1 MHLSWRAAQDAAFL
15 AQSRVTEVTVA
26 YSIPIPLELLT
37 TGLRIWV
44 KLRGSGNVGLSSDD
58 YLMVW
63 ATVSP
68 HYIVQPR
75 GLCETSKSDRPWHDD
90 HSLLEPQC
98 ASVDLSTVL
107 RSLLPTMA
115 RCRQLIDMSNHRP
128 PLRIWTSQSGSF
140 G

>member
-15 AQSRVTEVTVA
+15 VQSRVTEVTVT

-44 KLRGSGNVGLSSDD
+44 KLRGPGNVGLSSDD

-68 HYIVQPR
+68 RYIVQPL

-90 HSLLEPQC
+90 RSLLEPQC

-107 RSLLPTMA
+107 ESLLPTTG
-115 RCRQLIDMSNHRP
+115 RC
-128 PLRIWTSQSGSF
+128 
-140 G
+140 

>member
-1 MHLSWRAAQDAAFL
+1 MHLSWRAAQDVAFL

-44 KLRGSGNVGLSSDD
+44 KLRGPGNIGLSVDD

-68 HYIVQPR
+68 RYVGQPF
-75 GLCETSKSDRPWHDD
+75 GLCETPNLTGLGMMITVCWSR
-90 HSLLEPQC
+90 
-98 ASVDLSTVL
+98 SVRQWTYL
-107 RSLLPTMA
+107 RYLKVYFP
-115 RCRQLIDMSNHRP
+115 RRQDAD
-128 PLRIWTSQSGSF
+128 G
-140 G
+140 

>member
-37 TGLRIWV
+37 TGFRIWV
-44 KLRGSGNVGLSSDD
+44 KLRGPGNVGLSSDD

-68 HYIVQPR
+68 RYIVQPDHL
-75 GLCETSKSDRPWHDD
+75 GLCETSISDRPWHDD
-90 HSLLEPQC
+90 HSLLESQC
-98 ASVDLSTVL
+98 VLVD
-107 RSLLPTMA
+107 
-115 RCRQLIDMSNHRP
+115 
-128 PLRIWTSQSGSF
+128 
-140 G
+140 